1 MASRDSIERSS
12 SEFGGPGAPPLGV
25 ESHGTTSFA
34 GVDGDG
40 IQPSTDDSSAIFD
53 RVLRSDIGLSTLL
66 ARLKQSI
73 ASARDFAAF
82 LKKRSALEEEHAQGL
97 KKLCRTTHEST
108 RRPESRQGSY
118 SRNFDEITRI
128 HDHMADNGI
137 QFALSLHQMHED
149 LQELAAEKERGRKQW
164 KQTGLS
170 AEKRVQDSE
179 AAMEKAKAKYNY
191 LAEDYD
197 RARTGDKQTGRFG
210 LKGPKSAAQVEE
222 DLHRKVQ
229 AADTDYASKVQTAQG
244 LRRELVSTSRPHTA
258 QALQQLINECDSGL
272 TLQMQKFAS
281 FNEKLLL
288 SNGLRISPLKG
299 QGNALGSQAR
309 SLRDVVYDVNNERD
323 LREYVTSFAPRIQ
336 QKQGE
341 VQYEPHHSLQ
351 PAQQAFP
358 QPANRQTSLRPSNQ
372 SPQGPSHMHIM
383 NTNVQVSNP
392 QQPSMP
398 SYTPDVGVL
407 NAHNHDSPK
416 QQTFPSSTSSG
427 PPQIPPAQFSPAQ
440 TQFPSASYNQ
450 PSMLGQVPYSQLP
463 MQSSMAQNGSY
474 LAEMPPLRPVF
485 GVSLEDLFNRDGS
498 AVPMVVYQCLQA
510 VDLFGLEV
518 EGIYRLSGTASHIG
532 KLRSVFDNDASQV
545 DFRNPENFFHDVNSV
560 AGLLKQFFRDLPDP
574 LLTREHYQGF
584 IEAARIDD
592 DIARR
597 DSLHATINSLPDPN
611 YATLRALTLH
621 LHRVQ
626 EHSAANRMNA
636 GNLAICFGP
645 TLMGT
650 NNNGNIADAGWQVRV
665 IDTILQNTYQ
675 IFDDD

>member
-1 MASRDSIERSS
+1 MDSRDSIERSS
-12 SEFGGPGAPPLGV
+12 SEFGGTGAPPSGV
-25 ESHGTTSFA
+25 ESHATTSFPS
-34 GVDGDG
+34 VDGDD
-40 IQPSTDDSSAIFD
+40 IQPSPHDATAIFD

-73 ASARDFAAF
+73 AAARDFATF

-97 KKLCRTTHEST
+97 KKLCRTTHDST

-118 SRNFDEITRI
+118 SRSFDEIIRI
-128 HDHMADNGI
+128 YDHMADNGI

-149 LQELAAEKERGRKQW
+149 LQELATERERGRKQW

-179 AAMEKAKAKYNY
+179 AAMEKARAKYNS

-222 DLHRKVQ
+222 DLHRKLQ
-229 AADTDYASKVQTAQG
+229 AADADYASKVQTAQG
-244 LRRELVSTSRPHTA
+244 LRRELVSTSRPQTA
-258 QALQQLINECDSGL
+258 QALQQLIHECDSGV

-299 QGNALGSQAR
+299 QLSAPGSQAR
-309 SLRDVVYDVNNERD
+309 SLRDIVYEVNDEQD
-323 LREYVTSFAPRIQ
+323 LRDYVTSFAPRIL
-336 QKQGE
+336 QKPGE
-341 VQYEPHHSLQ
+341 VQYEPHHSLH

-358 QPANRQTSLRPSNQ
+358 QPAHRQTSVQPSNQ
-372 SPQGPSHMHIM
+372 SPQGPSSLHIT
-383 NTNVQVSNP
+383 NTNMQGSTPHEPLVLSNAP
-392 QQPSMP
+392 ISG
-398 SYTPDVGVL
+398 SSNINY
-407 NAHNHDSPK
+407 HDNPK
-416 QQTFPSSTSSG
+416 QQTFPSSNSGG
-427 PPQIPPAQFSPAQ
+427 PPQISPAHLSPAQ
-440 TQFPSASYNQ
+440 TQLPSVPYNQ
-450 PSMLGQVPYSQLP
+450 PSALGQVAYPQSP
-463 MQSSMAQNGSY
+463 MHGSIPQHGSDPI
-474 LAEMPPLRPVF
+474 EMPPLRPVF

-584 IEAARIDD
+584 IDAARIDD

-650 NNNGNIADAGWQVRV
+650 AMNGNIADAGWQVRV

>member
-12 SEFGGPGAPPLGV
+12 SEFGGSGVPPLDV
-25 ESHGTTSFA
+25 ETRATDSVAGLD
-34 GVDGDG
+34 GVDRKS
-40 IQPSTDDSSAIFD
+40 STTDSSAIFD
-53 RVLRSDIGLSTLL
+53 NVLRSDIGLSTLL

-73 ASARDFAAF
+73 GSARDFAAF
-82 LKKRSALEEEHAQGL
+82 LRKRSALEEEHAQGL
-97 KKLCRTTHEST
+97 KKLCRTTHDTT

-118 SRNFDEITRI
+118 SRSFDEITQI
-128 HDHMADNGI
+128 HDSMADNGI

-149 LQELAAEKERGRKQW
+149 LQELATDKERGRKQW

-179 AAMEKAKAKYNY
+179 AAMEKAKTKYNS
-191 LAEDYD
+191 LSEDYD

-244 LRRELVSTSRPHTA
+244 LRRELVSTSRPQTA
-258 QALQQLINECDSGL
+258 QALQQLIKECDSGL

-288 SNGLRISPLKG
+288 SNGLRVSPLK
-299 QGNALGSQAR
+299 SQSDTTGTQPR
-309 SLRDVVYDVNNERD
+309 SLRDVVYEVNNERD
-323 LREYVTSFAPRIQ
+323 LRDYVTSRAPRVHQ
-336 QKQGE
+336 RQGE

-351 PAQQAFP
+351 SAQQAFP
-358 QPANRQTSLRPSNQ
+358 PPTNRQTSIQTLVQSFPGSSDLHSQNPHMQGINLHQ
-372 SPQGPSHMHIM
+372 SP
-383 NTNVQVSNP
+383 V
-392 QQPSMP
+392 P
-398 SYTPDVGVL
+398 SYVPVIGGP
-407 NAHNHDSPK
+407 NANDHDSPK
-416 QQTFPSSTSSG
+416 QPTFSSSTASG
-427 PPQIPPAQFSPAQ
+427 PPQVPPPQFSAAQ
-440 TQFPSASYNQ
+440 SQFPSTPLNP
-450 PSMLGQVPYSQLP
+450 PSMLVQLP
-463 MQSSMAQNGSY
+463 HSQSPMQKPMPQIGIY
-474 LAEMPPLRPVF
+474 PAEMPPLRPVF

-532 KLRSVFDNDASQV
+532 KLRTIFDNDASQA

-560 AGLLKQFFRDLPDP
+560 AGLLKQFFRDLPNP

-592 DIARR
+592 DVARR
-597 DSLHATINSLPDPN
+597 DSLHATINNLPDPN

-626 EHSAANRMNA
+626 EHSPANRMNA

-650 NNNGNIADAGWQVRV
+650 NNTGNIADAGWQVRV